1 MKNTK
6 VVWAIV
12 CLLLV
17 GVMLLAGCS
26 KATTATQTSSQTSM
40 TSTTSTTST
49 TQAYNDTI
57 PWKEPQND
65 GILATLP
72 KAIQADYDGLDSELI
87 NSPYANFQAKK
98 PPYKIYYCAAFRG
111 NGWQE
116 KYIGTWE
123 KNIAAYKAAGIV
135 SDYQFLIANG
145 DLNTQIEQIQTA
157 IENNADMILINA
169 LSTSGLDSLI
179 KSAYDKGIV
188 VMTYS
193 GAVTSPYALNI
204 LASGFNFAATEA
216 SMLVKYLNG
225 KGHILVVDGMLQH
238 PANAFAHGGEAAVLD
253 QNPGITY
260 DVVNGN
266 WDNGNAK
273 DAVTTYF
280 ATHPGK
286 VDAILNQVGMFDG
299 CRGALE
305 QSGRPLMPITDAIP
319 DVSWVAYAHANK
331 GKTGWATFGST
342 NSPGELSDTNFRI
355 AIATLMGFGPKVNT
369 FLEPAIKITDDT
381 IDSWYTPDMQVGAI
395 GCADPPK
402 GTVFGQDWMNALF
415 NKNPVLPL
423 DTQLHSRQ

>member
-1 MKNTK
+1 VKK
-6 VVWAIV
+6 VLIIGVLIAIV
-12 CLLLV
+12 VSLV
-17 GVMLLAGCS
+17 ACGT
-26 KATTATQTSSQTSM
+26 KTTTTMTTTQTSTQT
-40 TSTTSTTST
+40 TT

-57 PWKEPQND
+57 PWIEPAND

-72 KAIQADYDGLDSELI
+72 KAIQADYNGLDSKLI
-87 NSPYANFQAKK
+87 NSPYATFKAKA

-123 KNIAAYKAAGIV
+123 KNIEAYKAAGIV
-135 SDYQFLIANG
+135 SEYVFQIANG
-145 DLNTQIEQIQTA
+145 DLNTQIQQIQTA
-157 IENNADMILINA
+157 IEKGADMILINA
-169 LSTSGLDSLI
+169 LSTSGLDNLI

-204 LASGFNFAATEA
+204 LASGYNFAATEA

-225 KGHILVVDGMLQH
+225 KGHIIVVDGMLQH
-238 PANAFAHGGEAAVLD
+238 PANQFAHGGEAAVLD

-266 WDNGNAK
+266 WDNANAK
-273 DAVTTYF
+273 EAVLKYF

-299 CRGALE
+299 CREAVE

-319 DVSWVAYAHANK
+319 DISWVAFAHENK
-331 GKTGWATFGST
+331 GKPGWKTFGST

-355 AIATLMGFGPKVNT
+355 AIATLMGFGPKINT
-369 FLEPAIKITDDT
+369 FLEPALKITDEN
-381 IDSWYTPDMQVGAI
+381 IDSWYTPDMKVGAI
-395 GCADPPK
+395 GVADPPR
-402 GTVFGQDWMNALF
+402 GTVFGQDWLNTLF
-415 NKNPVLPL
+415 TKPPVLPV
-423 DTQLHSRQ
+423 DTQLHPRQ